1 MGFNAKR
8 KKKQEQPDKHAPTS
22 DGAIQYSM
30 VVLFLKQAI
39 GTYIRGACMRYKKSE
54 IIE

>member
-1 MGFNAKR
+1 MGFNTKR
-8 KKKQEQPDKHAPTS
+8 TKSQEKPDKHAPTS
-22 DGAIQYSM
+22 DDTIQYSM

-39 GTYIRGACMRYKKSE
+39 STYIRGACMTYKKLE